1 MVGMLK
7 KSLSEKYTEV
17 FTVKITINRIYFL
30 KAQEKNV
37 SGREIAEMS
46 SKILT
51 TVKAGNKLIHF
62 AMLSIC

>member
-17 FTVKITINRIYFL
+17 FTVKITTNRIYFL

-62 AMLSIC
+62 AMPSIC